1 MTTHIHTRI
10 QTHKIVIIGVIEN
23 MALFGP
29 IARLFEIRELRK
41 KNNNDHYLYI
51 VSKRELVVFCFVT
64 FDDGNYG

>member
-1 MTTHIHTRI
+1 
-10 QTHKIVIIGVIEN
+10 